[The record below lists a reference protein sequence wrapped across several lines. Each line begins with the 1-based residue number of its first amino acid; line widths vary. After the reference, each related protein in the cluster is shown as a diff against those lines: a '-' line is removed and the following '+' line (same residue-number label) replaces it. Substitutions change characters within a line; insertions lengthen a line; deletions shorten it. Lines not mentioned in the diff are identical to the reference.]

1 MIKIMM
7 AANTYKALKE
17 CSSKDKT
24 RLVIGGYHIT
34 DKYIETT
41 DGKMLLRVNRELV
54 SIPDGTKAGAYNE
67 IGTGKVT
74 KGFVEIA
81 LEEMDVEYPDTK
93 QVIPETSPV
102 SEQIS
107 VPIATVK
114 EDELSLSSAMIKV
127 YRHTGNAYAFHFFE
141 RLAVLNETWLIN
153 KAEQDKAI
161 KATACNEYYVAVIL
175 PFKM

>member
-81 LEEMDVEYPDTK
+81 LEEMDVE
-93 QVIPETSPV
+93 
-102 SEQIS
+102 QIS